1 MDSAGFAPAT
11 FSLRTK
17 RATAAPRA
25 PNRYYCVP
33 KCFKFDL
40 SYTFGVR
47 TNVLGYL
54 LLSLGIAIIL
64 FTFLV
69 GYGFYQKVLTSS
81 SITGSQ
87 QTYGNVSSEIGS
99 LTSGLTQ
106 TAKEGTLLGINVL
119 ILFLFASIGY
129 KIAMI
134 GIHLIE
140 NKRVE

>member
-1 MDSAGFAPAT
+1 M
-11 FSLRTK
+11 
-17 RATAAPRA
+17 
-25 PNRYYCVP
+25 
-33 KCFKFDL
+33 
-40 SYTFGVR
+40 
-47 TNVLGYL
+47 LGYL